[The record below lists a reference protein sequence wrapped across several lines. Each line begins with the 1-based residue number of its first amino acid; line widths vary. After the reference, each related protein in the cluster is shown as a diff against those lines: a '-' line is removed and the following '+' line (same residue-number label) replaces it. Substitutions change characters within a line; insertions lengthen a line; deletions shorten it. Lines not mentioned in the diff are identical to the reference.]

1 MCIFAL
7 SLCQTL
13 CLHGKCHA
21 FRLISLAA
29 WKIRFS
35 PLPLVFAHWHIFP
48 SIALSLYRISN
59 ASVHLGPFGCVQRN
73 VFFCQIHTPTHRTGS
88 RCGPNLCLPFISVNS
103 TSYFLAFSPPSFP
116 HCHHIC
122 SIFLFQLSFFGS
134 KRRMTKTQTEKQ
146 RIVQAEIVGLV
157 HSQCCS
163 NIKVSPPATDSVRRG
178 SA

>member
-1 MCIFAL
+1 MSCISTNL
-7 SLCQTL
+7 SGSLEDTL
-13 CLHGKCHA
+13 FSSPSCVC
-21 FRLISLAA
+21 SLAHFPLYCFVTLSNFKCICPSGSLRMCA
-29 WKIRFS
+29 EERF
-35 PLPLVFAHWHIFP
+35 FF
-48 SIALSLYRISN
+48 LSN
-59 ASVHLGPFGCVQRN
+59 THP
-73 VFFCQIHTPTHRTGS
+73 HTQNWIQVWPQ
-88 RCGPNLCLPFISVNS
+88 CLPFISVNS